1 MWIGWIEVDL
11 LLGDVHSLKQKRS
24 LVRPLVGELKRRL
37 EVAAAEVDSL
47 DLHRRTSIGA
57 TVVAADRA
65 HVVQVLDA
73 VETLVAGRPEVELLS
88 AHRSITSSTDA

>member
-24 LVRPLVGELKRRL
+24 LVRPLVAELKRRL

-47 DLHRRTSIGA
+47 DLHQRTSIGA